1 MKKMFVIL
9 ISLCLMYSYALA
21 DEGDVAA
28 AVAEEAAVS
37 SSALSLLIT
46 FLPLLLILGFLTVI
60 IVVIVLVTKNNNKKA
75 AQRSTQAGRPNQM
88 NCCVCGRSLS
98 EGYANLFTDQYGYE
112 ARVCE
117 TCWHAVNMLQNAG
130 SDLEREDAAEYLR
143 EKLPGVAP
151 AVAEYLKQRMNG

>member
-1 MKKMFVIL
+1 MKKMLVIL
-9 ISLCLMYSYALA
+9 ISLCLMYTCALA
-21 DEGDVAA
+21 DEGDVAVA
-28 AVAEEAAVS
+28 EAEEAAVS

-75 AQRSTQAGRPNQM
+75 AQRVVQMGRPPQM
-88 NCCVCGRSLS
+88 INCCICGQGLS

-117 TCWHAVNMLQNAG
+117 TCWHAVN
-130 SDLEREDAAEYLR
+130 
-143 EKLPGVAP
+143 
-151 AVAEYLKQRMNG
+151 